1 MYSAI
6 KNVEPIDDYKLILTF
21 EGNIRKQVDMKP
33 YLDKGVFKELQDK
46 KIFNSVKV
54 AFDTIEWSN
63 GADIDP
69 ESLFNLGKLI

>member
-21 EGNIRKQVDMKP
+21 EGNIRKQVDMRP